1 MFNETS
7 YPGCALG
14 DAAAVQRRLDAG
26 QRVKPGKLEKFG
38 IVAPP
43 GYSTLPVPKVKTK
56 TKAPIGAPPAGG
68 GVMVDPMIPAVDPL
82 VDDTG
87 TQGAASEEGGAG
99 FDLGGIFSALPW
111 WAWALGAYF
120 LLKKR

>member
-7 YPGCALG
+7 YPTGLG

-26 QRVKPGKLEKFG
+26 KRVKQAKLDRFGLTAPALPSTNPGG
-38 IVAPP
+38 PA
-43 GYSTLPVPKVKTK
+43 Y
-56 TKAPIGAPPAGG
+56 GAPSVRRPIVSGDPGA
-68 GVMVDPMIPAVDPL
+68 GVMVDPLMP
-82 VDDTG
+82 G
-87 TQGAASEEGGAG
+87 TDSSGGDASAEDSGGG

-111 WAWALGAYF
+111 WVWAIGAYM